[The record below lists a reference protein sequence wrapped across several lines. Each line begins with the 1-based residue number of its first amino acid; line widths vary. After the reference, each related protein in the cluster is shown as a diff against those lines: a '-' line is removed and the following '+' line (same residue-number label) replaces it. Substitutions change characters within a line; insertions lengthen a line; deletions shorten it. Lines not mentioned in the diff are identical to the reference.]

1 MDQHTALT
9 ANHDHPRHEGARGLD
24 PGSGV
29 PAMDGDTVD
38 DLLLI
43 TIPDAAHRLGL
54 CRSKVYELIAE
65 DKLPTIKIG
74 RARRISMEDL
84 RAFVTQHRAA

>member
-1 MDQHTALT
+1 MDQHTAMT
-9 ANHDHPRHEGARGLD
+9 ANHDHRRPEGARGLD
-24 PGSGV
+24 PGSGE
-29 PAMDGDTVD
+29 PATDWNAVD
-38 DLLLI
+38 DLRLI

-65 DKLPTIKIG
+65 NELPTIKIG

-84 RAFVTQHRAA
+84 RTFVMQHRAA

>member
-1 MDQHTALT
+1 MDQTTALT
-9 ANHDHPRHEGARGLD
+9 ANHDQPHHDGARELEPAAGE
-24 PGSGV
+24 
-29 PAMDGDTVD
+29 PAMHGDAVD
-38 DLLLI
+38 DLRLI
-43 TIPDAAHRLGL
+43 TIPDAALRLGL

-74 RARRISMEDL
+74 RARRISMQDL